1 MLTAVIIFYL
11 LALTIGLLHLGA
23 SAVITRKRMKVADSL
38 KAKARKGGLPKVTI
52 LKPLK
57 GLDDQ
62 LEENLRSFFELDYP
76 NYELIFGLNSNADPA
91 FGVARKLALEYAHIH
106 VHIEIND
113 FEIGLNPKINNLY
126 NMDAMASGEY
136 ILISDSNTRVQ
147 ADFLNQMMDAIRE
160 PEIGLVTATIRG
172 TGAKQV
178 AAVMENLHINS
189 YVSPNVF
196 VADSISG
203 IPVVIGKSILMS
215 RALLKNLGG
224 FAAFK
229 NYLAEDYL
237 LGLRTRE
244 LGFKVKTIPALVDNI
259 NVNWPLKRFLNRHT
273 RWAKIR
279 RNMHLHHYLIESF
292 SNPVA
297 LAAIL
302 AMLLRNLPGLELLA
316 GVILIKILHDRYVSG
331 LLGSDLRWYHY
342 LLVPLK
348 DILISTLWV
357 IPFFS
362 YKVNW
367 RENYFRIGRASLLTP
382 GIS

>member
-1 MLTAVIIFYL
+1 MLTALIIFYL
-11 LALTIGLLHLGA
+11 LAVTVSLLHLGA
-23 SAVITRKRMKVADSL
+23 SVVITTKRMKPAGSS
-38 KAKARKGGLPKVTI
+38 KSGTAKGELPKVTI

-76 NYELIFGLNSNADPA
+76 NYELVFGLNSNADPA
-91 FGVARKLALEYAHIH
+91 FAIARKLALQYTHID
-106 VHIEIND
+106 VHIVVSD
-113 FEIGLNPKINNLY
+113 FKIGLNPKINNLY
-126 NMDAMASGEY
+126 NMDAQASGEY
-136 ILISDSNTRVQ
+136 ILISDSNTHVR
-147 ADFLNQMMDAIRE
+147 ADFLKQMMDAIRE
-160 PEIGLVTATIRG
+160 PGIGLVTATIRG
-172 TGAKQV
+172 MGARKV
-178 AAVMENLHINS
+178 VAVMENLHINS

-196 VADSISG
+196 VADSLSG

-215 RALLKNLGG
+215 RSLLQKLGG

-237 LGLRTRE
+237 LGLRTKE
-244 LGFKVKTIPALVDNI
+244 LGFRVKTIPVLVDNI
-259 NVNWPLKRFLNRHT
+259 NVNWPIKRFLNRHT

-297 LAAIL
+297 LAVIL
-302 AMLLRNLPGLELLA
+302 VMLLQNLLGLELLMS
-316 GVILIKILHDRYVSG
+316 VILMKILHDRYVSG

-342 LLVPLK
+342 LLVPVK
-348 DILISTLWV
+348 DILISLLWL

-367 RENYFRIGRASLLTP
+367 RENYFRIGRASRLTP
-382 GIS
+382 RPL